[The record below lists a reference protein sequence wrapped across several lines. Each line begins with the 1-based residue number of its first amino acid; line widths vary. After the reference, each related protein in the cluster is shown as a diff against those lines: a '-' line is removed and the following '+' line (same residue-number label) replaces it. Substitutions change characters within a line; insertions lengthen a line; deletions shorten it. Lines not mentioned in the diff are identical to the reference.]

1 MTSDQPAHAEL
12 VSTFEVCCSLILERA
27 RASHSRQ
34 ASSACTS
41 QRSVTK
47 FSLVELFSPKLYT
60 SRQPKSPNSI
70 RLAWSDL
77 LSRRVKGHDHSH
89 SAYNSDPSFT
99 RHSFPPLVPPPPPV
113 PVPTIQKLL
122 RAGADP
128 TIRMA
133 STNVSPLETVASVE
147 KVATDPTLG
156 PSLVR
161 ALTEAGARVNGV
173 GLEGLTALHLACYEG
188 ACGKVVQALLDA
200 GADAVAPCAGMQFL
214 TPLQLAGLSGNV
226 EALRV
231 LIGRPECK
239 GLDAIG
245 APPERCGEIKCGVDA
260 GVVFVP
266 NPRAVN
272 DVSTTY
278 GMMR

>member
-1 MTSDQPAHAEL
+1 MYVETSEGPQLDTLGLVRLAEQKGK
-12 VSTFEVCCSLILERA
+12 RA
-27 RASHSRQ
+27 RPFTHSIQQRPVVYPPFL
-34 ASSACTS
+34 SS
-41 QRSVTK
+41 
-47 FSLVELFSPKLYT
+47 P
-60 SRQPKSPNSI
+60 
-70 RLAWSDL
+70 LA
-77 LSRRVKGHDHSH
+77 
-89 SAYNSDPSFT
+89 
-99 RHSFPPLVPPPPPV
+99 PPI

-133 STNVSPLETVASVE
+133 STNVSPLETVVSTE
-147 KVATDPTLG
+147 KVKTDPTLG

-161 ALTEAGARVNGV
+161 ALTKAGARVNGV
-173 GLEGLTALHLACYEG
+173 GLEGLTALHIACHEG

-214 TPLQLAGLSGNV
+214 TPLQLTGLSGNV
-226 EALRV
+226 EALRI

-260 GVVFVP
+260 GVVFAP

-278 GMMR
+278 GIMR